1 MCIGIGVAGFATGGA
16 VVLSAYPRLAWLHLG
31 IQCVPFLIWSF
42 FARERVGLL
51 VFALVISFMIFV
63 GLLMM
68 ANHRHIVTMFRAL
81 LLLEV
86 HGEELKRAKETAEEA
101 SSARAQ
107 FLANMSHE
115 IRTPLHGVLGLTQAL
130 GETPLTHSQAEIVGA
145 LARSGS
151 HLLAIVNDILDCSKI
166 ASGKL
171 TLESVPFGLRALVRD
186 VSAPAEAMS
195 QAKGLRWIVDYDG
208 IGGSFRGDPLRI
220 RQVLTNL
227 LSNAVKFTASGE
239 VRLQVERDPPG
250 WISFAVTDTGIG
262 ISESQCKD
270 LFQDFTQADAST
282 TRRFGGTGLGLA
294 ISKRLVE
301 LMSGTLSMTSKAGR
315 GSRFTAAIPLPQVG
329 EGDLLKPE
337 ESAKVTLGLP
347 PGKRI
352 LLAEDNPINR
362 MIAERFLAGTGA
374 IVEAAETGR
383 VAVARHAAHPYDLI
397 LMDCHM
403 PDMDGFEATAAIR
416 TLREGADVP
425 IVAVT
430 ASAFAEDR
438 ERCRRAGMDG
448 YVAKPLRREELIR
461 AVAAALT
468 LPIGK
473 KAG

>member
-1 MCIGIGVAGFATGGA
+1 
-16 VVLSAYPRLAWLHLG
+16 
-31 IQCVPFLIWSF
+31 
-42 FARERVGLL
+42 
-51 VFALVISFMIFV
+51 
-63 GLLMM
+63 
-68 ANHRHIVTMFRAL
+68 
-81 LLLEV
+81 
-86 HGEELKRAKETAEEA
+86 
-101 SSARAQ
+101 
-107 FLANMSHE
+107 
-115 IRTPLHGVLGLTQAL
+115 
-130 GETPLTHSQAEIVGA
+130 
-145 LARSGS
+145 
-151 HLLAIVNDILDCSKI
+151 
-166 ASGKL
+166 
-171 TLESVPFGLRALVRD
+171 
-186 VSAPAEAMS
+186 
-195 QAKGLRWIVDYDG
+195 
-208 IGGSFRGDPLRI
+208 
-220 RQVLTNL
+220 
-227 LSNAVKFTASGE
+227 
-239 VRLQVERDPPG
+239 
-250 WISFAVTDTGIG
+250 
-262 ISESQCKD
+262 
-270 LFQDFTQADAST
+270 
-282 TRRFGGTGLGLA
+282 
-294 ISKRLVE
+294 
-301 LMSGTLSMTSKAGR
+301 MTSKAGR

-374 IVEAAETGR
+374 TVEAAETGR